1 MNLAMLLLWEKD
13 VIIISGPSAEKYP
26 FDIQH
31 RGIITYAVGSPRDF
45 KELEETITA
54 KLEAILARQA
64 KTIDIAATSPV
75 KSSDGLQPHELTALA
90 MLLAEGNSVSDTVSA
105 NWFKQ
110 EMRKAGYSDAGT
122 RLAIAR
128 LVKLNYARSEWERDM
143 NDDPYVVYGLTE
155 KGEDW
160 LVENQALI
168 ELNTSKARRDRKD
181 TDSGITDDDIP
192 F

>member
-1 MNLAMLLLWEKD
+1 MLLLWEKD